1 MLKILLV
8 DDEATEREGIEF
20 LIKRY
25 EFPLN
30 IAKAVNGKEALEYI
44 KKNHIDILFT
54 DVKMPFMDGLELA
67 KETFKYDPKIRIIIF
82 SAYSE
87 FDYAKKALEAKV
99 VDYLLKPIEVDEFKR
114 VMEEVIKSCIKRK
127 EEEKEKEL
135 LMESSKK
142 ILLYKLL
149 ANHNNQNDINEKLN
163 VYNIQLEDKY
173 LVLINIETRD
183 NFFEEREEIF
193 FNLLNTY
200 LKIPYEYINFYPNE
214 SYLLLYSNLKIKED
228 FLDEVCSKLAKE
240 IKLLANENSS
250 FFISNVF
257 CGIEKIYDEVKGL
270 NNIKENIYDF
280 ESRIIRVNK
289 DKTNDLYT
297 LEIENVKEN
306 LKNSI
311 NERNLNDIEFYI
323 NKLIEYMLES
333 GSLST
338 IYIHHLFYDL
348 IEKLCK
354 AFNIY
359 NGEVKKRFIEKILK
373 CNSSETLKA
382 AFESIIKDIAKE
394 CDNDILDEKSIAN
407 KVIKIIKNEY
417 SSELSLDYI
426 ADKVNFTP
434 TYLSYVFKKET
445 GSNIVK
451 YITDFRMNKAKE
463 FLEEG
468 NMKIVQVG
476 KACGY
481 ENQSYFNRIFKNYFG
496 VTPNQFKRKN
506 S

>member
-1 MLKILLV
+1 
-8 DDEATEREGIEF
+8 
-20 LIKRY
+20 
-25 EFPLN
+25 
-30 IAKAVNGKEALEYI
+30 
-44 KKNHIDILFT
+44 
-54 DVKMPFMDGLELA
+54 
-67 KETFKYDPKIRIIIF
+67 
-82 SAYSE
+82 
-87 FDYAKKALEAKV
+87 
-99 VDYLLKPIEVDEFKR
+99 
-114 VMEEVIKSCIKRK
+114 
-127 EEEKEKEL
+127 
-135 LMESSKK
+135 MESSKK

-163 VYNIQLEDKY
+163 VYNIQLKDKY

-183 NFFEEREEIF
+183 NFFEEKEDIF

-214 SYLLLYSNLKIKED
+214 SYLLLYSHLKIKED
-228 FLDEVCSKLAKE
+228 FLDEVCSKLARQ

-257 CGIEKIYDEVKGL
+257 CGSEKIYDEVKGL

-297 LEIENVKEN
+297 LEIENVKKN

-348 IEKLCK
+348 IEKLCR
-354 AFNIY
+354 AFHIY
-359 NGEVKKRFIEKILK
+359 NGEVKKCFIEKILK
-373 CNSSETLKA
+373 CNSSETLKE

>member
-8 DDEATEREGIEF
+8 DDEVTEREGIEF

-25 EFPLN
+25 EFPLT

-67 KETFKYDPKIRIIIF
+67 KETFKYDPNIRIIIF

-99 VDYLLKPIEVDEFKR
+99 VDYLLKPIEVEEFKR
-114 VMEEVIKSCIKRK
+114 VMEEAISNCIKRK
-127 EEEKEKEL
+127 EEEKEKEF

-149 ANHNNQNDINEKLN
+149 ANNNTQNNIDEKLN
-163 VYNIQLEDKY
+163 VYNITLKEKY
-173 LVLINIETRD
+173 LVLINIETRN
-183 NFFEEREEIF
+183 NFFEEGEEVF
-193 FNLLNTY
+193 LKLLNTY
-200 LKIPYEYINFYPNE
+200 LKLPYEYINFYPNE
-214 SYLLLYSNLKIKED
+214 SYLILHSNSKIKED
-228 FLDEVCSKLAKE
+228 FLDEVCSKITRE
-240 IKLLANENSS
+240 IKLLANEKCS

-270 NNIKENIYDF
+270 NDIKENIYDF
-280 ESRIIRVNK
+280 ESRVIRVNK
-289 DKTNDLYT
+289 DKSNDLYT
-297 LEIENVKEN
+297 IEIENVREN

-323 NKLIEYMLES
+323 NKIIEYMIES
-333 GSLST
+333 KALST
-338 IYIHHLFYDL
+338 IYIHHVFYDL
-348 IEKLCK
+348 IEKLCQS
-354 AFNIY
+354 FDIY
-359 NGEVKKRFIEKILK
+359 NGEVKKNFIEKILK
-373 CNSSETLKA
+373 CNSSATLKS

-394 CDNDILDEKSIAN
+394 CHNDILDEKSIAN
-407 KVIKIIKNEY
+407 KVIRIIKNEY
-417 SSELSLDYI
+417 SNELSLDYI
-426 ADKVNFTP
+426 ADKVNFTSS
-434 TYLSYVFKKET
+434 YLSYVFKKET